1 MWGGLYVLKSALWA
15 FILYHGVFLIPAI
28 VLRRSCWLESWVW
41 TPVRT
46 ITLLALCAIAFSG
59 AALLLYEV
67 MGSTLLSNDGVMDL
81 LKELGFSKQLFWP
94 LSIYL
99 IVVNPLLEELFWRG
113 VVLNELDDLKLPVKH
128 FGIIWSSL
136 TYALFHYLIFRL
148 VLFPGFAELGI
159 VMLALFGALL
169 AVVYRKT
176 GSIVTT
182 ALTHGLLTDLAA
194 IVLILNLFRRYPGVL

>member
-1 MWGGLYVLKSALWA
+1 
-15 FILYHGVFLIPAI
+15 
-28 VLRRSCWLESWVW
+28 
-41 TPVRT
+41 
-46 ITLLALCAIAFSG
+46 
-59 AALLLYEV
+59 
-67 MGSTLLSNDGVMDL
+67 VMDL